1 MAANTNAVFPLTP
14 KVVTGQLLST
24 AATAAKFYDG
34 TDAVGTNMVSI
45 FTSGVN
51 GSRVDFIRVKYSGLA
66 GLAPSGTS
74 NSTVMH
80 IFINNGTV
88 NTTATNNIFITDVL
102 VPAITYSNTVL
113 NGEITIPIGISIPA
127 GYIIY
132 VNSQAAAG
140 GTNAAWALTA
150 IGGDY

>member
-14 KVVTGQLLST
+14 KIATGQLLST

-45 FTSGVN
+45 FTAGVN
-51 GSRVDFIRVKYSGLA
+51 GSRADFVRVKYASTA
-66 GLAPSGTS
+66 GVAPSGTT

-80 IFINNGTV
+80 VFVNNGTA
-88 NTTATNNIFITDVL
+88 NTTATNNIFLTDFL

-113 NGEITIPIGISIPA
+113 NGEITIPLGISIPA

-132 VNSQAAAG
+132 VNSQAAVG
-140 GTNAAWALTA
+140 GTNAAWAITA
-150 IGGDY
+150 VGGDY

>member
-1 MAANTNAVFPLTP
+1 MAANNQALFPLTP
-14 KVVTGQLLST
+14 KIAVGQLLST

-45 FTSGVN
+45 FTAGVN

-80 IFINNGTV
+80 IFINNGTA
-88 NTTATNNIFITDVL
+88 NTTATNNIFLTDFL

-113 NGEITIPIGISIPA
+113 NGEFTIPIGVSIPA
-127 GYIIY
+127 GYIVY
-132 VNSQAAAG
+132 VNSQAATG
-140 GTNAAWALTA
+140 GTNAAWAITA
-150 IGGDY
+150 VGGDY

>member
-14 KVVTGQLLST
+14 KIATGQLLST

-45 FTSGVN
+45 FTAGVN
-51 GSRVDFIRVKYSGLA
+51 GSRTDFIRVKYGSTA
-66 GLAPSGTS
+66 GLAPSGTT

-80 IFINNGTV
+80 VFVNNGTA
-88 NTTATNNIFITDVL
+88 NTTATNNIFITDFL

-113 NGEITIPIGISIPA
+113 NGEITIPLGISLPA
-127 GYIIY
+127 GYIVY

-140 GTNAAWALTA
+140 GTNAAWAITA
-150 IGGDY
+150 VGGDY